1 MLGAGRMGQPF
12 VVVVLKSVLSG
23 RWEGASGWRG
33 DMYTCGQFMLMYG
46 KKPSQY
52 SEVKECALR

>member
-33 DMYTCGQFMLMYG
+33 DMYTCGQVMLMYG
-46 KKPSQY
+46 KRP
-52 SEVKECALR
+52 